1 MDRGVPDGE
10 YAGAAYRRK
19 RGKNEDIMDD
29 GSNPIAGCIIFLIF
43 ILLNGIA
50 YGFGTAIQQVG
61 ENEVKKEAAGG
72 DKRSAWLLRMLERP
86 AALINTIL
94 VVSTLLSIISGFFL
108 IHSFSGYVY
117 DLLQMIPFASDLNSR
132 LVSIL
137 ASVLVVLA
145 GLILLLAFGILIP
158 KKICAHHADRAVYVL
173 LKPICFLVGFFRPV
187 VAATMGLANLVVRLL
202 GMDPHKS
209 GDDVTEDEIIGLV
222 DEAHEQGVIQESEA
236 EMIQNIMEFSDKD
249 AKDIMT
255 HRKNIEAFDEEE
267 TLGEVVDRMLEGNN
281 SRYPVYSENI
291 DNIQGIIH
299 FKDAMYQLTRNSCGD
314 RMLKEIPGLIRTVGF
329 IPETR
334 SIDNIFKAMQ
344 SKKAHMAVVVDEY
357 GQTAGIVTMED
368 ILEEIVGDIL
378 DEYDENDDYIQPQYD
393 DSILMDG
400 LTPLDQVGAVLN
412 ADFSDIEEFETLN
425 GYLTSL
431 LGHIPT
437 RKDREVEARGF
448 LFQILSVEHNTIQ
461 KVRVEKLQEKEGETD
476 VRTF

>member
-1 MDRGVPDGE
+1 
-10 YAGAAYRRK
+10 
-19 RGKNEDIMDD
+19 MDD

-173 LKPICFLVGFFRPV
+173 LKPIRFLVGFFRPV

-267 TLGEVVDRMLEGNN
+267 TLGEVVDRMLEGNK

-400 LTPLDQVGAVLN
+400 LKPLDQVGAVLN

>member
-1 MDRGVPDGE
+1 
-10 YAGAAYRRK
+10 
-19 RGKNEDIMDD
+19 MDD

-43 ILLNGIA
+43 ILLNGIT

-173 LKPICFLVGFFRPV
+173 LKPIRFLVGFFRPV
-187 VAATMGLANLVVRLL
+187 VAATMGLADLVVRLL

-267 TLGEVVDRMLEGNN
+267 TLKEVVDRMLEGNN
-281 SRYPVYSENI
+281 SRYPVYNENI

>member
-1 MDRGVPDGE
+1 
-10 YAGAAYRRK
+10 
-19 RGKNEDIMDD
+19 MDD

-61 ENEVKKEAAGG
+61 ENEVKKEAVGG

-158 KKICAHHADRAVYVL
+158 KKICAHHADRAAYVL
-173 LKPICFLVGFFRPV
+173 LKPIRFLVGFFRPV

>member
-1 MDRGVPDGE
+1 
-10 YAGAAYRRK
+10 
-19 RGKNEDIMDD
+19 MDD

-173 LKPICFLVGFFRPV
+173 LKPIRFLVGFFRPV

-378 DEYDENDDYIQPQYD
+378 DEYDENDDYIQPHYD

>member
-1 MDRGVPDGE
+1 M
-10 YAGAAYRRK
+10 
-19 RGKNEDIMDD
+19 
-29 GSNPIAGCIIFLIF
+29 
-43 ILLNGIA
+43 
-50 YGFGTAIQQVG
+50 
-61 ENEVKKEAAGG
+61 
-72 DKRSAWLLRMLERP
+72 
-86 AALINTIL
+86 
-94 VVSTLLSIISGFFL
+94 
-108 IHSFSGYVY
+108 
-117 DLLQMIPFASDLNSR
+117 
-132 LVSIL
+132 
-137 ASVLVVLA
+137 
-145 GLILLLAFGILIP
+145 
-158 KKICAHHADRAVYVL
+158 
-173 LKPICFLVGFFRPV
+173 
-187 VAATMGLANLVVRLL
+187 
-202 GMDPHKS
+202 
-209 GDDVTEDEIIGLV
+209 TEDEIIGLV

-267 TLGEVVDRMLEGNN
+267 TLKEVVDRMLEGNN
-281 SRYPVYSENI
+281 SRYPVYNENI

-431 LGHIPT
+431 LGIFRPGRT
-437 RKDREVEARGF
+437 EKWRREVFCFRFCRWNIIRYKKSE
-448 LFQILSVEHNTIQ
+448 
-461 KVRVEKLQEKEGETD
+461 
-476 VRTF
+476 

>member
-1 MDRGVPDGE
+1 
-10 YAGAAYRRK
+10 
-19 RGKNEDIMDD
+19 MDD

-173 LKPICFLVGFFRPV
+173 LKPIRFLVGFFRPV

-267 TLGEVVDRMLEGNN
+267 TLKEVVDRMLEGNN
-281 SRYPVYSENI
+281 SRYPVYNENI

>member
-1 MDRGVPDGE
+1 
-10 YAGAAYRRK
+10 
-19 RGKNEDIMDD
+19 MDD

-173 LKPICFLVGFFRPV
+173 LKPIRFLVGFFRPV
-187 VAATMGLANLVVRLL
+187 VAATMGLADLVVRLL

-267 TLGEVVDRMLEGNN
+267 TLKEVVDRMLEGNN
-281 SRYPVYSENI
+281 SRYPVYNENI

-461 KVRVEKLQEKEGETD
+461 KVRVEKLQEKEGETE